1 MIFITIRLTCRY
13 DQRHF
18 PDTNSLVQV
27 CTIEM
32 AMGGRDRD
40 TVMLLP
46 HRMNMR
52 LSPSNDPQLDPV
64 NLPLFYIIDWKLTER
79 NSDCPEE
86 GIRMIVVLRRKFWR
100 EVITT
105 YLPTVLLMLT
115 TYLTTFFKPEY
126 FEAALGVNLTTMLM
140 MTTIFMT
147 SLSELTDTAYPKWI
161 DFWLIFCQVGLGR
174 LVNLLAVF

>member
-1 MIFITIRLTCRY
+1 MT
-13 DQRHF
+13 
-18 PDTNSLVQV
+18 
-27 CTIEM
+27 
-32 AMGGRDRD
+32 MGGLDLE

-79 NSDCPEE
+79 NTDCPEE

-105 YLPTVLLMLT
+105 YLPTILLMLT

-161 DFWLIFCQVGLGR
+161 DFWLIFCQVGMGT
-174 LVNLLAVF
+174 LVKYF